1 MPGTTRFRQSI
12 AFIEEHLH
20 EEIPLEQAAQ
30 AGFTSLMQLYRDF
43 YTYTGHS
50 VKEYIRKRRLS
61 VALGMIRSSQR
72 PLAEIAYACGYSSQQ
87 ALCKYVKSAT
97 SLTPLAYQ
105 KSTACY
111 FFPRFDSEAVRQVTV
126 STEILPATIHMKFY
140 STKHSGIEQQA
151 LESLY
156 ALLPAYQGRLFGR
169 DGQPQGGLF
178 CYELAVE
185 HDPALMHSL
194 TGSIFRELEV
204 VPEHSFTCAKLAVRN
219 DEAEIGLAW
228 DYLVLKWL
236 RSSMFEQEE
245 EDYGEE
251 YIRKGCE
258 VKKLILYVPVR
269 KRTDYDKISVSFSAG
284 FEFLA
289 ASREGEQAE
298 AEEEAAAAVMSYCSR
313 YHPEVLRAASLFCV
327 IQHGGRYTCGV
338 RLERWQAIALAR
350 DSGLQILQAPA
361 GRYAVLESSS
371 YGDRGMFIAL
381 LESWIEECGWSREEA
396 LAFTTYETVAQGR
409 PDAITMSVWMKL
421 KDVKK

>member
-1 MPGTTRFRQSI
+1 MPGSARFRQSI

-140 STKHSGIEQQA
+140 STRHGGIEQQA
-151 LESLY
+151 LEALY

-185 HDPALMHSL
+185 YGPALMHSL

-204 VPEHSFTCAKLAVRN
+204 VPERSLTCAKLAVRS

-228 DYLVLKWL
+228 DYLYLKWL
-236 RSSMFEQEE
+236 RTSMFEQDEE
-245 EDYGEE
+245 RYGEE
-251 YIRKGCE
+251 YIRKGSE
-258 VKKLILYVPVR
+258 VKRLILYVPVR
-269 KRTDYDKISVSFSAG
+269 KRTDYDKISVSFSEG
-284 FEFLA
+284 LEFLA

-298 AEEEAAAAVMSYCSR
+298 EEAAAAVMNYCSR
-313 YHPEVLRAASLFCV
+313 HHPEVLRTASMFCV
-327 IQHGGRYTCGV
+327 IQHGGRCTCGV
-338 RLERWQAIALAR
+338 RLERGQAVALAG
-350 DSGLQILQAPA
+350 DSGLQILQAPE

-381 LESWIEECGWSREEA
+381 LESWVEESGCSREGTFP
-396 LAFTTYETVAQGR
+396 FTTYETVAPGR